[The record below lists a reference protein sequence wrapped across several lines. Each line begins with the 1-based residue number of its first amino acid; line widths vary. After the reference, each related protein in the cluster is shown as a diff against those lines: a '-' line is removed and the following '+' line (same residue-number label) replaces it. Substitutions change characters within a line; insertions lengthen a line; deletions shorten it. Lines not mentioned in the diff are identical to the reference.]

1 MDGCTHPGEGLMDAV
16 EFLKERNRLCNS
28 FRYNCLNCPAY
39 NCANSEHFEETVALI
54 EKWSKEH
61 PIKTNAQKFEETY
74 GFPPFGRCPSHDN
87 RKFICPPKT
96 IKENCDGSCNKCMA
110 WWDQPYIEPKE

>member
-1 MDGCTHPGEGLMDAV
+1 MDAV

-61 PIKTNAQKFEETY
+61 PIITNEMKFEEV
-74 GFPPFGRCPSHDN
+74 FGEIPQTLVQVSPADADVIIL
-87 RKFICPPKT
+87 FG
-96 IKENCDGSCNKCMA
+96 E
-110 WWDQPYIEPKE
+110 W